1 MKKIL
6 SVLVLTLALNFLAAV
21 GGVAFLFQS
30 GKLDKAKIA
39 KVKEM
44 VFAAPT
50 PAATTQPSAAKTG
63 MGSELDLNKVLANHT
78 GLSAIEQVD
87 FLRRTFDA
95 QMMQLDQR
103 QRELID
109 LKKQVDLANAKLAAD
124 RAALDKREKDLA
136 SREQEAQKLQD
147 DQGFQTSLSLYSTM
161 QPRQVKNIFMTLG
174 EGTVQEYLQAMDT
187 RTAGKII
194 KEFKTSDETAF
205 IQRVL
210 ERIRQAEA
218 AWQVSTTAGK

>member
-1 MKKIL
+1 MKKLL
-6 SVLVLTLALNFLAAV
+6 SVIVFTLALNFLAAA
-21 GGVAFLFQS
+21 GGIGYLFQS

-39 KVKEM
+39 EVKKLI
-44 VFAAPT
+44 FSAPP
-50 PAATTQPSAAKTG
+50 PAAATRPSVPASSTAG
-63 MGSELDLNKVLANHT
+63 PHLDLSNLMANRT

-103 QRELID
+103 QRELLD

-136 SREQEAQKLQD
+136 DREQEAQKLQND
-147 DQGFQTSLSLYSTM
+147 DGFQTSLALYMAMPSK
-161 QPRQVKNIFMTLG
+161 QVKNIFMTLS
-174 EGTVQEYLQAMDT
+174 ESTVQAYLQAMDT

-194 KEFKTSDETAF
+194 KEFKSSDETAF

-210 ERIRQAEA
+210 ERIRQA
-218 AWQVSTTAGK
+218 QVSTTDGK

>member
-6 SVLVLTLALNFLAAV
+6 LVLVATLALNFLAAA
-21 GGVAFLFQS
+21 GGVAYLFQS

-39 KVKEM
+39 KVKEL
-44 VFAAPT
+44 VFAP
-50 PAATTQPSAAKTG
+50 PAATTQPSAAKLATG
-63 MGSELDLNKVLANHT
+63 QGLGLDLNNLLANHT
-78 GLSAIEQVD
+78 GMTAIEQVD

-103 QRELID
+103 QRELVD
-109 LKKQVDLANAKLAAD
+109 LKKQVDLASSKLAAD
-124 RAALDKREKDLA
+124 RTALDKREKDLA
-136 SREQEAQKLQD
+136 EREQEAQKLQD
-147 DQGFQTSLSLYSTM
+147 DQGFQTSLSLYSAM
-161 QPRQVKNIFMTLG
+161 QARQVKNIFMTLP
-174 EGTVQEYLQAMDT
+174 ETTVQEYLQAMDT

-210 ERIRQAEA
+210 ERIRMA
-218 AWQVSTTAGK
+218 QVSTTAGK